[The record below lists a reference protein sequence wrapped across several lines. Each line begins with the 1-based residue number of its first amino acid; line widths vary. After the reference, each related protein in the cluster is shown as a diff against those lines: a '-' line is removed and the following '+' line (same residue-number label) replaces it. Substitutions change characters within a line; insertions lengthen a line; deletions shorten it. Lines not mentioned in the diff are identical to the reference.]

1 MKPWTSFLLAGAAV
15 CLLAMPA
22 AAADKK
28 IVKVRIVANGEAGGY
43 EAYRAMDGDPKT
55 MWHTPFGNYYDSRHP
70 HELTIDLGSSFAI
83 GGLAYLPREGGGNGT
98 IKNYEILIS
107 QDGKNFGTPILKGAF
122 AKPADWNELK
132 FPSLVK
138 TRFVKV
144 RALSE
149 VGNRPW
155 ASIAEVKILADG
167 VQFKALPASGIAV
180 PGRVTTP
187 TTELERQY
195 AALVHDLNRRAR
207 FKRMAQETLRQD
219 SLIHDSDRDPLD
231 IVLRRTAALVN
242 DILRRHGAPNLSKQE
257 AELAKLKADATKVP
271 VENAEAR
278 YDLYEKVC
286 KLRRE
291 IAFKN
296 PLLNFNELVFIK
308 RHRAIFNHMCDQ
320 FYGICAQPGGGLY
333 TLSNPFSDN
342 PQVRDVLAD
351 ATVTKGRLKGQKLAL
366 NSHKPF
372 KISFDGVGNLFGEE
386 TKGGSFLSPS
396 LSYDGKTILFA
407 YVECTGDRKHDHHT
421 DAARGHW
428 APGRSYHVFKVNVDG
443 TGLEQL
449 TDGTWNDFDPIFM
462 PSGRICFI
470 SERRGGYLRC
480 GRVCPTYTLYDMAAD
495 GSDIRCLSPHE
506 TNEWNPSVTNDGMIM
521 YTRWDY
527 VDRHGCTVHLPWL
540 TTPDGRDARAVHG
553 NFAPRHV
560 RPDMELCI
568 RPVPHSPK
576 FSATAAPH
584 HGQNFGS
591 LVLIDPRVKDD
602 DGMAPLKRITP
613 DVGFPESQDG
623 TESYGTAW
631 PLSEDYFLCCYD
643 AAMEIPGMDRKG
655 NYGVYLVDS
664 FGNKELLYRD
674 PEIASMS
681 PLPLRPRTTP
691 PLVPER
697 SKWVKGGQPAE
708 GTLAVID
715 VYDSLRE
722 WPAGTKISALRI
734 FHILPMSVPSGAP
747 PHEIGMRLPTAGD
760 SVILARSVVGTV
772 PVEADGSAHFTVPS
786 QKELFF
792 QALDENG
799 LAVQSMRSS
808 TYLQPGERLVCQ
820 GCHEPRNQTPRP
832 QNLTPLAMRRAP
844 SKPTPDVDGSAPFSY
859 PRLVQPVLDKH
870 CVSCHA
876 KNADK
881 TFSLDSTVVT
891 KGRQKWYASYHNLT
905 PKYGFWN
912 YGEAYRTQPGNFGAR
927 ASKLWALLEKGHYDV
942 KLSAEE
948 RHRIA
953 LWLDS
958 CSIFYGV
965 YEKEGGERQLRG
977 EVVRPTLE

>member
-1 MKPWTSFLLAGAAV
+1 MKLTHFLLVVAVVACTLIGAVAS
-15 CLLAMPA
+15 AE
-22 AAADKK
+22 K
-28 IVKVRIVANGEAGGY
+28 IVKVRVTTNGEAGGY
-43 EAYRAMDGDPKT
+43 EAYKALDGDPKT
-55 MWHTPFGNYYDSRHP
+55 MWHTPFGNYYDGRHP
-70 HELTIDLGSSFAI
+70 HELTVDF
-83 GGLAYLPREGGGNGT
+83 GGVYEITGLSYLPREGGGNGT
-98 IKNYEILIS
+98 IKDYEVLIS
-107 QDGKNFGTPILKGAF
+107 PDGKDFGSPIAKGSF
-122 AKPADWNELK
+122 AKATGWNEVP
-132 FPSLVK
+132 FPAAVQ
-138 TRFVKV
+138 TRYLKV

-149 VGNRPW
+149 VTKKPW
-155 ASIAEVKILADG
+155 ASIAELKIHSPG
-167 VQFKALPASGIAV
+167 VQFRAVPASGLAL

-187 TTELERQY
+187 ATELERQY
-195 AALVHDLNRRAR
+195 LALVHDLNRRAR
-207 FKRMAQETLRQD
+207 FGKMAQETSRREA
-219 SLIHDSDRDPLD
+219 LILEADRDPLD
-231 IVLRRTAALVN
+231 IVLRRTAALVA
-242 DILRRHGAPNLSKQE
+242 DLQRRHGAPDLAKQE
-257 AELAKLKADATKVP
+257 RELEKLQADAAKVGVAQP
-271 VENAEAR
+271 EAR
-278 YDLYEKVC
+278 YELYEKAC

-291 IAFKN
+291 VAFKN
-296 PLLNFNELVFIK
+296 PLLNFDQLVFVK

-333 TLSNPFSDN
+333 VLSNPFSDH
-342 PQVRDVLAD
+342 PQVRDVLANS
-351 ATVTKGRLKGQKLAL
+351 VVSKGRLKGQKLAL
-366 NSHKPF
+366 ASHTPF
-372 KISFDGVGNLFGEE
+372 KISFDGVGNLHGEE
-386 TKGGSFLSPS
+386 TSGGSFLSPS

-407 YVECTGDRKHDHHT
+407 YVECAGDRKHYHHT
-421 DAARGHW
+421 DASRGHW
-428 APGRSYHVFKVNVDG
+428 HEGRCYHVFKVNVDG

-449 TDGTWNDFDPIFM
+449 SDGTWNDFDPIFM
-462 PSGRICFI
+462 PSGRVCFI

-527 VDRHGCTVHLPWL
+527 VDRHGCTVHLPWV

-568 RPVPHSPK
+568 RAVPHSPR
-576 FSATAAPH
+576 FVATAAPH
-584 HGQNFGS
+584 HGQQFGS

-602 DGMAPLKRITP
+602 DGMAPLKRVTP

-631 PLSEDYFLCCYD
+631 PLSEDYFLCVYD
-643 AAMEIPGMDRKG
+643 AAMEIRGLEPRG
-655 NYGVYLVDS
+655 NYGIYLVDS

-674 PEIASMS
+674 PAIACLG
-681 PLPLRPRTTP
+681 PLPLRPRTP
-691 PLVPER
+691 PPVVPER
-697 SKWVKGGQPAE
+697 SKWVKGGQPTD

-715 VYDSLRE
+715 VYDSLRP
-722 WPAGTKISALRI
+722 WPDNTKISALRV

-747 PHEIGMRLPTAGD
+747 PHEIGLRLPTAGD

-844 SKPTPDVDGSAPFSY
+844 STPTPDVDGSAPFSY

-876 KNADK
+876 KNLDK
-881 TFSLDSTVVT
+881 TFSLDSTVIA

-912 YGEAYRTQPGNFGAR
+912 YGEAYRTKPGYFGAR
-927 ASKLWALLEKGHYDV
+927 ASKLWALLDKGHHDV

-948 RHRIA
+948 KHRLA

-965 YEKEGGERQLRG
+965 YEKEGGEAQLRG
-977 EVVRPTLE
+977 EIARPTLE